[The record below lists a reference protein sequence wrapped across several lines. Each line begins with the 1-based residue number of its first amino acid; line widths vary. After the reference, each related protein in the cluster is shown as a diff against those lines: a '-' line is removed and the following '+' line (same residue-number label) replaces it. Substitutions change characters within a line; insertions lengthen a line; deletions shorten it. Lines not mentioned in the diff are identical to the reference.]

1 MKEKKLLYMLGSILF
16 VSLLTAFAQQKKPA
30 KKEKK
35 QPPLTEEIVVEAP
48 LPKDAPLAATCLIK
62 KEKIENMAAKD
73 ISEIL
78 SYTSGT
84 FVSTGSKNEFRLK
97 IRGFSSQKIA
107 LLYDGIP
114 VYEPYFNSFDL
125 RTITAEEIESVKIVK
140 GASSVLYGPNAL
152 GGVVNIISR
161 RPNSPSFSL
170 KTSYDSNKT
179 TYLSSITAFDWKNLY
194 FSGYASYEKS
204 DGFRWPQ
211 NGQNVLRT
219 NSNYERKNI
228 TGKIYYYP
236 NPQSEILFE
245 GSYYSS
251 QYGLPAA
258 IEYYRPR
265 YWRFKEWTRAQF
277 NLGGTFSLF
286 RTGHLKLRSYY
297 VRHYNVLDAYN
308 SQDRQKLLWESTY
321 DNDSYGVFLLG
332 SLPHLSRSELKFS
345 LNFRNDHVRTQDD
358 VGKEWEEFKH
368 QTFSAGIENHCSL
381 SQHWKLIGGLSF
393 DLLKK
398 LSGQTKSTLNPII
411 GLKFFP
417 QDYFDLHLS
426 FSQKSRFP
434 SMKSLYSSQGGN
446 PGLRDERGT
455 NYELGFTYNKNFL
468 VKGAVFYNR
477 IKDLI
482 QVIRL
487 PDGYKSNMNIGQ
499 AYIFG
504 FELGIE
510 KNITP
515 FNFSA
520 NYTFLKGKDKEEKRP
535 LDLLPQSQFNF
546 SLEAAL
552 ADSLRL
558 SLWGIAISS
567 SEVNIY
573 DEQVEIPGYF
583 ILNILIS
590 KSLANFNIFLKVE
603 NLFNKYYVTEPGY
616 PMKARTIVLGVKF
629 SVG

>member
-1 MKEKKLLYMLGSILF
+1 LIFFLS
-16 VSLLTAFAQQKKPA
+16 SAFAQQETPPKKG
-30 KKEKK
+30 KK
-35 QPPLTEEIVVEAP
+35 QKPLTEEIVVEAP
-48 LPKDAPLAATCLIK
+48 LPKDALLATTALIK
-62 KEKIENMAAKD
+62 REKIEATAAKD

-179 TYLSSITAFDWKNLY
+179 TYLSSITVFDWKNLY

-204 DGFRWPQ
+204 DGFKWLKEGE
-211 NGQNVLRT
+211 NILRT
-219 NSNYERKNI
+219 NSDFERKNI
-228 TGKIYYYP
+228 TGKIYFYP

-251 QYGLPAA
+251 QYGLPAPT
-258 IEYYRPR
+258 EYYRPR
-265 YWRFKEWTRAQF
+265 YWRFKEWTRTQF
-277 NLGGTFSLF
+277 NLGGTFSFLK
-286 RTGHLKLRSYY
+286 TGNLKLRSYY
-297 VRHYNVLDAYN
+297 VRHYNVLDAFTN
-308 SQDRQKLLWESTY
+308 QDRQELLWESTY
-321 DNDSYGVFLLG
+321 DNDSYGIFLLG
-332 SLPHLSRSELKFS
+332 SLPYLSRNELKFS
-345 LNFRNDHVRTQDD
+345 INFRNDKVRTQDD
-358 VGKEWEEFKH
+358 VGKEREEFKH
-368 QTFSAGIENHCSL
+368 QIFSAGIENHCSL
-381 SQHWKLIGGLSF
+381 SPEWKLISGLSF

-417 QDYFDLHLS
+417 QEYIDLHLS

-434 SMKSLYSSQGGN
+434 SMKSLYSSQNGN
-446 PGLRDERGT
+446 PDLRDERGT

-504 FELGIE
+504 FELGME

-546 SLEAAL
+546 SLEAVL
-552 ADSLRL
+552 APNLRL

-573 DEQVEIPGYF
+573 DEQIKIPGYF
-583 ILNILIS
+583 ILNSILN

-603 NLFNKYYVTEPGY
+603 NLLNKYYVTEPGY
-616 PMKARTIVLGVKF
+616 PMKARTIALGVKF